1 MPLACR
7 ELTAAGRLYV
17 PAHRVEAKVRHRA
30 AAVPATVE
38 EAPGGF
44 RVRFDEP
51 VEAVARGQ
59 VAALYVD
66 EAVVGAGVIT
76 GSSG

>member
-1 MPLACR
+1 MPA
-7 ELTAAGRLYV
+7 E
-17 PAHRVEAKVRHRA
+17 RVEAKVRHRA

-38 EAPGGF
+38 EAPNGF

-59 VAALYVD
+59 IAALYVD
-66 EAVVGAGVIT
+66 DAVVGAGVIDRDQRV
-76 GSSG
+76 GSRAWTCSP